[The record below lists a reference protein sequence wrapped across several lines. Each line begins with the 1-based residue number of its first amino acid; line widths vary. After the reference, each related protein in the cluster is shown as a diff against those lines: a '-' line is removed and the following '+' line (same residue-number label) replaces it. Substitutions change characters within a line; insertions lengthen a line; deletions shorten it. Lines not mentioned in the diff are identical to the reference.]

1 MKSRADKQ
9 KIDYLI
15 VGHVTRDLTEKGSRL
30 GGTATYC
37 SILASRM
44 GLEVGLVTSMDEN
57 INLDPL
63 SGIHIHNFPAAK
75 TTTFKNLYS
84 PAGRTQYLLE
94 RADPLEINMIPE
106 AWLSARII
114 HIAPIAGEIDL
125 NVGRLFPEAAVCLSL
140 QGWLRNWDE
149 DGLVYPIKLPDPGTH
164 FEDNTA
170 AFVSDEDLAFDSSQ
184 IKRLRNY
191 FPVLGHTK
199 GADGVDVFVKN
210 NFRSFPAASVEEI
223 DPTGAGD
230 IFAGAFMVYYFLRK
244 KTLLDS
250 IRLST
255 ALASLSVTRPGVEGI
270 PTREEIQGI
279 EEVF

>member
-15 VGHVTRDLTEKGSRL
+15 VGHITRDLTEEGSRL
-30 GGTATYC
+30 GGTAAYC

-44 GLEVGLVTSMDEN
+44 GLKVGLVTSMDEDT
-57 INLDPL
+57 NLDPL
-63 SGIHIHNFPAAK
+63 SGIHIHNIPAVK

-84 PAGRTQYLLE
+84 PGGRKQYLLE
-94 RADPLEINMIPE
+94 RADPLEINLIPE
-106 AWLSARII
+106 TWRSAKII
-114 HIAPIAGEIDL
+114 HLAPVAGEIDL
-125 NVGRLFPEAAVCLSL
+125 NIGRLFPEAAVCLTL
-140 QGWLRNWDE
+140 QGWLRRWDE
-149 DGLVYPIKLPDPGTH
+149 EGLVNPIKLPDPGLH

-170 AFVSDEDLAFDSSQ
+170 AFVSDEDLAYDSSQ

-191 FPVLGHTK
+191 FPTLGHTK
-199 GADGVDVFVKN
+199 GAAGVDVFVKS
-210 NFRSFPAASVEEI
+210 NFISFPATSVEEI

-230 IFAGAFMVYYFLRK
+230 IFAAAFMIYYYLRN

-250 IRLST
+250 TSLST
-255 ALASLSVTRPGVEGI
+255 ALASLSVTRPGIGGI
-270 PTREEIQGI
+270 PTKEEIQGI

>member
-15 VGHVTRDLTEKGSRL
+15 VGHVTRDLTEEGPRL
-30 GGTATYC
+30 GGTAAYC

-44 GLEVGLVTSMDEN
+44 GLEVGVVTSTDEDT
-57 INLDPL
+57 NLDPL
-63 SGIHIHNFPAAK
+63 SGIHIHNIPAAK
-75 TTTFKNLYS
+75 TTTFKNLYT
-84 PAGRTQYLLE
+84 PGGRKQYLLE

-106 AWLSARII
+106 AWRSAKII
-114 HIAPIAGEIDL
+114 HLAPVAGEIDL
-125 NVGRLFPEAAVCLSL
+125 DAGRLFPEAAVCLTL

-149 DGLVYPIKLPDPGTH
+149 DGLVYPIKFPDPGPH
-164 FEDNTA
+164 FEDNIA
-170 AFVSDEDLAFDSSQ
+170 AFVSDEDLAYDSSQ

-191 FPVLGHTK
+191 FPVFGLTK
-199 GADGVDVFVKN
+199 GDAGVDVFVQS
-210 NFRSFPAASVEEI
+210 NFVSIPTTSVEEI

-230 IFAGAFMVYYFLRK
+230 IFAAAFMIYYYLRK
-244 KTLLDS
+244 KILFDS
-250 IRLST
+250 ACQST